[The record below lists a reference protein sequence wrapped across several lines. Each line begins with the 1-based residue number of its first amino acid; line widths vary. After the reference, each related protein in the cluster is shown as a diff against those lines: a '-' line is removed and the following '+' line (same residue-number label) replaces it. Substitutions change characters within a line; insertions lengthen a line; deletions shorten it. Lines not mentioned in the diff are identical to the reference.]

1 MSMIMTAMIKRSSS
15 PPGPLRLR
23 IESDPANLAGAR
35 QAVESLAAQIGFD
48 DLAAGEIGLVV
59 NEALANVMRHAYS
72 GAKDRPIQIDAD
84 AFDGSTGGIRILIR
98 DWGSGV
104 NPAAHP
110 PKKYDPLVPGGLG
123 LVCMRQLMDEMVYA

>member
-1 MSMIMTAMIKRSSS
+1 MSMIMSAMITRST
-15 PPGPLRLR
+15 PTPAPIRLR

-35 QAVESLAAQIGFD
+35 RAVESLAAQIGFD
-48 DLAAGEIGLVV
+48 ELAAGGLGLVV

-72 GAKDRPIQIDAD
+72 GAKDRPIQIDAEALD
-84 AFDGSTGGIRILIR
+84 DSTGGIRILIR

-110 PKKYDPLVPGGLG
+110 PKKYDPLQPGGLG
-123 LVCMRQLMDEMVYA
+123 LVCMRQLMD